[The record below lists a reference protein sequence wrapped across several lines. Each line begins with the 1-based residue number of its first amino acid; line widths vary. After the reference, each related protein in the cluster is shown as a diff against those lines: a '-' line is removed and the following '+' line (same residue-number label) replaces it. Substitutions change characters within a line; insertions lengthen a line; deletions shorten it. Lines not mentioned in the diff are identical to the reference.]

1 MSLDARL
8 QSVWYGPAWRSLPL
22 WPLSVL
28 FRLLVALRALLY
40 RSGLLRVEQ
49 VGVPVIVVGNVTVG
63 GTGKTPVAAWLA
75 RQLEARGRRVGV
87 VLRGYGGSHRGAPR
101 VVTAADDPVETG
113 DEALVHARRGV
124 HVVVIGAEVSQ
135 ANRGN
140 NLTPPPGMGGPQFR
154 GPGGGRR

>member
-22 WPLSVL
+22 WPL
-28 FRLLVALRALLY
+28 ALLY
-40 RSGLLRVEQ
+40 RLVLALRAMAYRVGLRRVEHA
-49 VGVPVIVVGNVTVG
+49 GVPVIVVGNLTVG

-101 VVTAADDPVETG
+101 VVSVDDDPSVVG
-113 DEALVHARRGV
+113 DE
-124 HVVVIGAEVSQ
+124 
-135 ANRGN
+135 
-140 NLTPPPGMGGPQFR
+140 
-154 GPGGGRR
+154 